1 MIAFLF
7 AILLIEE
14 KNEVFDTL
22 TPMEIE
28 QIDALPEG
36 DRRYALALIKNAT
49 LPTRRDWFNV
59 SKGELFFAPDLIEI
73 DQVVDESNFIGGDRE
88 VWVEGVNTSNLS
100 DDVSLRTK
108 GAVFLCD
115 GNKQYKTVL
124 GSSKTVMNVVRVQPE
139 NSLEVLRAIAEPRG
153 YHVWGE
159 GSKNLVIAKYLSS
172 SSRGV
177 TIQPLTGKRTTIKR
191 EALTPVDE
199 AWVSEQEIAKKQE
212 KEAEK

>member
-7 AILLIEE
+7 AIMLIEE
-14 KNEVFDTL
+14 KTEAFDTL

-28 QIDALPEG
+28 QIEELPAV
-36 DRRYALALIKNAT
+36 DRRYTLALVKNVT

-59 SKGELFFAPDLIEI
+59 TKGELFLAPDVIEI

-100 DDVSLRTK
+100 DDALLRTK
-108 GAVFLCD
+108 GAIFLCD

-124 GSSKTVMNVVRVQPE
+124 GSSKTVMNVVRVRPE
-139 NSLEVLRAIAEPRG
+139 NSLDVLKAIAEPRG

-159 GSKNLVIAKYLSS
+159 GSQHLVIAKYLSS
-172 SSRGV
+172 SSRSV
-177 TIQPLTGKRTTIKR
+177 TIQPLSGKRTTIKR
-191 EALTPVDE
+191 EVLTPVDE
-199 AWVSEQEIAKKQE
+199 EWVSAQELEKKQ
-212 KEAEK
+212 KKDAAK

>member
-7 AILLIEE
+7 AMLLMEE
-14 KNEVFDTL
+14 NNEEFAPL

-28 QIDALPEG
+28 QIDELPEG
-36 DRRYALALIKNAT
+36 DRLYTLHVVKGRS

-59 SKGELFFAPDLIEI
+59 SKGELFLAPDVIEI

-100 DDVSLRTK
+100 DDALLRTK

-115 GNKQYKTVL
+115 GNKQYTTVL
-124 GSSKTVMNVVRVQPE
+124 GSSKTVMNVVRIRPE
-139 NSLEVLRAIAEPRG
+139 DSLDVLKAIAAPRG

-159 GSKNLVIAKYLSS
+159 GSQHLVIAKYLSS

-191 EALTPVDE
+191 QALSPTDE
-199 AWVSEQEIAKKQE
+199 EWVSTQEIAKKQE
-212 KEAEK
+212 KDAAK